1 MNPELISD
9 TIDTGYVRG
18 GKGEPITWVSTTTA
32 TNPYAS
38 AIYPYTIGDASS
50 FTIGDSAYTFDTSI
64 AATSELEKL
73 KEEIEALKK
82 ENAILKKDL
91 NRKVG
96 MKELE
101 NRLGGIEEK
110 INKLLS
116 EEE

>member
-1 MNPELISD
+1 MTLESAKD
-9 TIDTGYVRG
+9 TIDTSYISC
-18 GKGEPITWVSTTTA
+18 GKVEPITWVSTTT

-38 AIYPYTIGDASS
+38 AIYPYTIN
-50 FTIGDSAYTFDTSI
+50 DSTYNFDTSVV
-64 AATSELEKL
+64 ATSELEKL

-82 ENAILKKDL
+82 ENAILKKDV

-110 INKLLS
+110 LNKLLS
-116 EEE
+116 EEEE